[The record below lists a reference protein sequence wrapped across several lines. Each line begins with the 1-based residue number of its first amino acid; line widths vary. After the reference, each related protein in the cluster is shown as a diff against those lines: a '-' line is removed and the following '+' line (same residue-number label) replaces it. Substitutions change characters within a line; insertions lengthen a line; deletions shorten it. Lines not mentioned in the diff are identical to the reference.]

1 MYKYELP
8 EELREDVKAVFARNE
23 GRLIPSTEDFLYL
36 MNLYYRYCVRLSRG
50 QTVANKVKAGINCM
64 SCKGKVLYYF
74 KNEIRTW

>member
-8 EELREDVKAVFARNE
+8 EELREDVKAVFERNAS
-23 GRLIPSTEDFLYL
+23 RLIPSTDDLLYL

-50 QTVANKVKAGINCM
+50 QTVENEVKVGINC
-64 SCKGKVLYYF
+64 SKCKGKVLYYF